1 MTGRHIAIGL
11 LLVATLPNTP
21 TAAPLGGSAALF
33 VHEISQSPASQPS
46 VRYGSVAGTV
56 TDPTGSPVVGAF
68 VVLTNMT
75 NGLKRETVTNG
86 EGQFRII
93 DLQPGTHILGITKG
107 TVYVEFRQVLSVTRG
122 NVTRSDARLQAGTP
136 ENAANLLESL
146 RRQTTVRP
154 FVKLEKPRFAVG
166 EQVFF
171 WVGVSAGAIPL
182 ILCDTGRVLITRPDG
197 TERVDRSGCPID
209 GRVGAGW
216 QGGRSLGSEVPQVG
230 QWVVAYEF
238 AGHRSEPASFIVARD
253 DIVGQIDATFVFS
266 SPLVL
271 DSPEAFVTLI
281 VRNRSPETI
290 RFPERGL
297 SHLVSGRLSRT
308 SGEGWARDFFVREAV
323 LLSAAGSVRPRIA
336 SDPFTWNLADQV
348 PTVSVLPGGTY
359 ELRLPLAAALD
370 SGTGGLAT
378 IPAGEY
384 EVRLYTLL
392 QTLAGSPDGQ
402 WKDLSP
408 LRIQVTETARAIRR

>member
-1 MTGRHIAIGL
+1 MA
-11 LLVATLPNTP
+11 
-21 TAAPLGGSAALF
+21 AAPGGSAALF
-33 VHEISQSPASQPS
+33 VREVARSPASQQP
-46 VRYGSVAGTV
+46 VVYGSIAGTV
-56 TDPTGSPVVGAF
+56 TDPNGSPVVGAA

-75 NGLKRETVTNG
+75 DGLKRETTTNG
-86 EGQFRII
+86 EGEFRIL
-93 DLQPGTHILGITKG
+93 DVQPGTHILRITMG
-107 TVYVEFRQVLSVTRG
+107 MVYLEFRQVLSVTRG
-122 NVTRSDARLQAGTP
+122 NVTRGDARLQAGTP
-136 ENAANLLESL
+136 ESAANMLESL

-154 FVKLEKPRFAVG
+154 FVRPEKPHFAVG

-197 TERVDRSGCPID
+197 TERVDRTGCPID
-209 GRVGAGW
+209 GPVGVGW
-216 QGGRSLGSEVPQVG
+216 QGGHSLGSEVPQVG
-230 QWVVAYEF
+230 RWVVAYEF
-238 AGHRSEPASFIVARD
+238 AGHRSEPASFIVAQD

-271 DSPEAFVTLI
+271 DSPEAFVALV
-281 VRNRSPETI
+281 VRNRSTETI

-308 SGEGWARDFFVREAV
+308 SGERWARDFFVPEAL
-323 LLSAAGSVRPRIA
+323 LLSAAGSVRPRI
-336 SDPFTWNLADQV
+336 SPDPFTWNLADQV
-348 PTVSVLPGGTY
+348 PTVSVPPGRTY

-370 SGTGGLAT
+370 GGTSGLAS

-384 EVRLYTLL
+384 VIRLYTLL
-392 QTLAGSPDGQ
+392 QTLVGSPDGQ

-408 LRIQVTETARAIRR
+408 LRLQVTETARAIRR